1 MTRADWSLA
10 APVRDWVQSKPD
22 APCVIFEGVTLT
34 WREFFDRS
42 AQLAQG
48 LLAAGFRPQNRIAY
62 LGKNRPEFF
71 EILVGVAMAGGVTGA
86 VNWRLSPREMLGLL
100 NHSKA
105 TVIFVDP
112 EFLGQLAQFRDQLES
127 VTTIVILSGPGA
139 GSQAGAG
146 DLEYESWLAQ
156 QVAKD
161 PAVPMTADEIGLQMY
176 TSGTTG
182 LPKGAM
188 FSNRALAANGP
199 MAELTNVTSSSVV
212 LIAMP
217 VFHASGST
225 LGILAMRMGAPM
237 VIARDVIAGQL
248 LTLVSE
254 HHVTMTTVVPAVL
267 KMMIE
272 TPGLAGADLSSLD
285 TIAYAASPISP
296 DLLRASLAAFGCR
309 FLQIYGLTE
318 TNGVTA
324 LRPEDHLDPE
334 HPERMLSAGR
344 ALPGASVRVVDPVTG
359 QDMPEGEFGEVWL
372 KADSTMTGY
381 FENEAENRA
390 VFGPGGYLRSGDG
403 GYLADGYVYLKDR
416 IKDMIVS
423 GGENVYSVEVEN
435 VLLADERINDAAVI
449 GVSSPKW
456 GESVKAIVVREPGH
470 ESLSAADVIASAKAN
485 LAGYKCPTSV
495 DFVDVLPRNPSGKV
509 LKRVLR
515 QRFGP

>member
-1 MTRADWSLA
+1 
-10 APVRDWVQSKPD
+10 
-22 APCVIFEGVTLT
+22 
-34 WREFFDRS
+34 
-42 AQLAQG
+42 
-48 LLAAGFRPQNRIAY
+48 
-62 LGKNRPEFF
+62 
-71 EILVGVAMAGGVTGA
+71 
-86 VNWRLSPREMLGLL
+86 
-100 NHSKA
+100 
-105 TVIFVDP
+105 
-112 EFLGQLAQFRDQLES
+112 
-127 VTTIVILSGPGA
+127 
-139 GSQAGAG
+139 
-146 DLEYESWLAQ
+146 
-156 QVAKD
+156 
-161 PAVPMTADEIGLQMY
+161 MTADEIGLQMY

-225 LGILAMRMGAPM
+225 LGILAMRVGAPM
-237 VIARDVIAGQL
+237 VIARDVIPGQL
-248 LTLVSE
+248 LALVSE

-272 TPGLAGADLSSLD
+272 SPALACADLSSLD

-296 DLLRASLAAFGCR
+296 DLLRASLAAFRCR

-334 HPERMLSAGR
+334 HPERMLSAGQV
-344 ALPGASVRVVDPVTG
+344 LDGASVRVVDPVTG

-449 GVSSPKW
+449 GVPSPKW
-456 GESVKAIVVREPGH
+456 GESIKAIVVREPGH

-495 DFVDVLPRNPSGKV
+495 DFVDVLPRNPSGKI

-515 QRFGP
+515 QQFGS